1 MKKKTNDIKAT
12 VSDLELLK
20 ANLRMANSIHENI
33 IADDFIVLMDNT
45 PFLKDYVFDTAFSS
59 ETNHH
64 ILLIHSGW
72 VKHSVGYSDQTVKS
86 KSVVFIP
93 AGLVISIEEYSKDFR
108 ASVITF
114 KINDLEL
121 VERFLANDVVQLNVG
136 YSEYN
141 LLLGYFSLLNNLASA
156 PSKFERDFDFLVL
169 SLVMHIKNLENMV
182 AGSRPVLY
190 ANRRQEIATDFL
202 KLLNGSSP
210 HPRKIGDY
218 AKRLEISENYLSAV
232 VKEITGRTVMELV
245 DNKSLELIKRSL
257 GRKSK
262 PRLKDLAMDLGF
274 SSVPQLIRFF
284 KRHTGQT
291 PGEFRK
297 EVREKG
303 GQRSKVKGQRSE
315 V

>member
-72 VKHSVGYSDQTVKS
+72 VKHSVGYSEQTVKS

-93 AGLVISIEEYSKDFR
+93 AGMVISIEEYSKDFR

-141 LLLGYFSLLNNLASA
+141 LLLGNPPCSTIWLL
-156 PSKFERDFDFLVL
+156 
-169 SLVMHIKNLENMV
+169 
-182 AGSRPVLY
+182 
-190 ANRRQEIATDFL
+190 
-202 KLLNGSSP
+202 
-210 HPRKIGDY
+210 
-218 AKRLEISENYLSAV
+218 RL
-232 VKEITGRTVMELV
+232 
-245 DNKSLELIKRSL
+245 RSL
-257 GRKSK
+257 
-262 PRLKDLAMDLGF
+262 
-274 SSVPQLIRFF
+274 SVILIF
-284 KRHTGQT
+284 
-291 PGEFRK
+291 
-297 EVREKG
+297 
-303 GQRSKVKGQRSE
+303 
-315 V
+315 